1 MSDSDNLSKRL
12 IIRGKDLTKSYT
24 GLSALLI
31 FLTLLML
38 GIVFGLRFEP
48 QPTYIIQETTSVDPD
63 TQSASNQNI
72 NQSESQSDASPTQNE
87 NREFGQTNVFG
98 DYMDTVDENIEITKS
113 HVKQLKGI
121 KEQQEI
127 QQPQSDAP
135 IISDSQVI
143 ELLDKQIDKRE
154 EIILQEEELVDD
166 ILEQTENGNLPESI
180 TNGHT
185 QALIEEKSL
194 EESMEEY
201 EESLDSDTTLSE
213 NEKNKILNALLLTA
227 ENFNEEREDRRD
239 RFRDAKNQL
248 SNDDLSISAREELK
262 ALMESEDLEYSQE
275 LREQQMEL
283 DKMIGEEVTDQDV
296 SSDSSNTYMLHK
308 YQAEE
313 LAKDIES
320 LQDELEEE
328 QGVYFKPD
336 SMVEDL
342 LSRNSNLSSVEEE
355 IDDSIYEIIDGLSDE
370 TSDEEK
376 ERLVAKNNK
385 EKSKRRNLNNKKQ
398 KLVDRLSYSDNFV
411 KEPMATS
418 PENLVDKID
427 NVEQGLDLAN
437 QKIDL
442 ILDILSTDT
451 LSEVSK
457 RRGLQTQSNQDRQKS
472 KNQDEDINFE
482 DTQSNEPEKSEIINQ
497 PLFTRDQVNS
507 ENKERLDK
515 QLEYERREFEDFTGV
530 DALSGALKKKTKW
543 FLSRATYRPDP
554 TYPIEAE
561 ERSLEGDCLVSFQI
575 NPNGT
580 TEDANAN
587 CTNDIFITPTER
599 TLKKWEFI
607 PNEYINP
614 MLDVRYVLEK

>member
-213 NEKNKILNALLLTA
+213 DEKNKILNALSLTA

-239 RFRDAKNQL
+239 RLRDAKNQL

-308 YQAEE
+308 YQAIE

-376 ERLVAKNNK
+376 ERLVAKNNI

-411 KEPMATS
+411 KEPMVTS

-472 KNQDEDINFE
+472 NNQEV
-482 DTQSNEPEKSEIINQ
+482 EIIDQ
-497 PLFTRDQVNS
+497 PIFKSDQINP
-507 ENKERLDK
+507 ENKELHEE
-515 QLEYERREFEDFTGV
+515 QLENENKEFIGFS
-530 DALSGALKKKTKW
+530 DAETLSDSFKKKDEYFRGK
-543 FLSRATYRPDP
+543 LTYREKPI
-554 TYPIEAE
+554 YPLRAREKGISGNCVA
-561 ERSLEGDCLVSFQI
+561 SFQI
-575 NPNGT
+575 DSGGE
-580 TEDANAN
+580 TEDVIVK
-587 CTNDIFITPTER
+587 CTDDVFESNTIRALQKFVFEPDDYISPKLIVYFKLER
-599 TLKKWEFI
+599 
-607 PNEYINP
+607 
-614 MLDVRYVLEK
+614 